1 MFSFRQHVPP
11 LAMDSTKAS
20 TGCRTSWKMLIAK
33 STNAFVFW
41 LHMEWKKKRKNKQTE
56 IIILLEESKISIV
69 GYRDV
74 YYYIPADQ
82 QQQKKTV
89 FLLNST
95 FSGSPNPIN
104 SPNFKKIPLSF
115 FVVLHTVIKL
125 YQFRSHFI

>member
-1 MFSFRQHVPP
+1 M
-11 LAMDSTKAS
+11 
-20 TGCRTSWKMLIAK
+20 
-33 STNAFVFW
+33 
-41 LHMEWKKKRKNKQTE
+41 KKKRKNKQTE

-82 QQQKKTV
+82 QQQKTV

-104 SPNFKKIPLSF
+104 SPNFKKKFPYFF
-115 FVVLHTVIKL
+115 FVVLHTVI
-125 YQFRSHFI
+125 